1 MVHEHVTAQWRVQGE
16 AVPGAAPA
24 SDGRP
29 TQGAIAW
36 TPPSGEGTRVIL
48 AVSAGQGR
56 ATHFRSALGAA
67 LAVRVATTE
76 LQHLLQSPYDSASL
90 LALRPV
96 LERRVPR
103 RLVRA
108 WQTGV
113 AAHVAERPFTAA
125 EWAQLVAQAGAPARQ
140 RVEAQPALAYAATLV
155 SVVVRDSDIL
165 YVQLGAG
172 DIVTVAETGEVARP
186 WGTDARLL
194 AQDTPSLGLPDAWQA
209 CRVHVQRVSAGDP
222 ALIVLATT
230 GDAQACRAEEGLLQG
245 GAELL
250 ELLRREG
257 CEGVQHQLAGWRAAT
272 APPGARD
279 ARTLGMLRG
288 LAPRPP
294 RRSAAPP
301 PREKPRQDVAG
312 YRQAARPGHPDAAAA
327 APAAGAALPSSSLA
341 HEAPQPPATSRR
353 PQTTVPPRRRR
364 RQERHARVQRAC
376 LLLGGLGAVTVLT
389 LALVLWR
396 PRPVPPPLDQPP
408 LTLREPTP
416 GAPDEPQR
424 EPTHSAPDEPQRE
437 PRLVRLTVLPT
448 PADSTVQITNIRPKY
463 LPGMALAPGTYTI
476 RVTREGFVPHERAIT
491 LRTADV
497 TERIALQP
505 LPPPPP
511 RTFGL
516 TVLPT
521 PADSR
526 ITVTDAHNVSQP
538 YAPGMALAPGTY
550 TIRVTR
556 DQHVAVEQTITISH
570 ADVVVPI
577 ALRRPPTPPAPRLEP
592 VAPPQELHQQPRE
605 AERARLEQEYNRLR
619 QAQELLAQRIAQHND
634 AGRRLNEQGQGY
646 SLPEEVRRHN
656 ALVDRYEAESG
667 RLLQEQRTLRQ
678 QLDDAY
684 RALQRAQFSAPGR
697 PEARPSLTESD
708 GRLRQ
713 HEDGGRERR

>member
-16 AVPGAAPA
+16 AVHGAAPA
-24 SDGRP
+24 SDGLP

-76 LQHLLQSPYDSASL
+76 MEHLLQSPYDSASL

-108 WQTGV
+108 WQTAV
-113 AAHVAERPFTAA
+113 ATHAAERPFTEA

-140 RVEAQPALAYAATLV
+140 RVEAQPALAYAATLL
-155 SVVVRDSDIL
+155 SVVVRDADIL

-194 AQDTPSLGLPDAWQA
+194 AHDTTSLGLPDAWQA
-209 CRVHVQRVSAGDP
+209 CRVHVQRVSAVDP
-222 ALIVLATT
+222 ALIVLSTT
-230 GDAQACRAEEGLLQG
+230 GDAHACSAEGLFQG
-245 GAELL
+245 GADLL
-250 ELLRREG
+250 GVLRREG
-257 CEGVQHQLAGWRAAT
+257 FAGVQHQLAGWRAAP
-272 APPGARD
+272 AQHGARD
-279 ARTLGMLRG
+279 AMTLGMLSRI
-288 LAPRPP
+288 APMPP

-301 PREKPRQDVAG
+301 QRERPRQDVAG
-312 YRQAARPGHPDAAAA
+312 HRQDARPGRPDDAAA
-327 APAAGAALPSSSLA
+327 APAAGAALTSSSLA
-341 HEAPQPPATSRR
+341 HEAPPPPATARR
-353 PQTTVPPRRRR
+353 LQTTWPTRRRR
-364 RQERHARVQRAC
+364 LQERHARVQQAC
-376 LLLGGLGAVTVLT
+376 LLLGGMGAVTVLT

-396 PRPVPPPLDQPP
+396 PRPAPPPLDPP
-408 LTLREPTP
+408 QLTLREPTHVE
-416 GAPDEPQR
+416 PDEPPR
-424 EPTHSAPDEPQRE
+424 P
-437 PRLVRLTVLPT
+437 PRLLRLTVLPT

-463 LPGMALAPGTYTI
+463 MPGIALAPGTYTI
-476 RVTREGFVPHERAIT
+476 RVTREGFVSHERAIT
-491 LRTADV
+491 MRTADV

-505 LPPPPP
+505 LPPPP

-526 ITVTDAHNVSQP
+526 ITVTDARHGAQP

-556 DQHVAVEQTITISH
+556 DQYVAVEQTITISH

-577 ALRRPPTPPAPRLEP
+577 ALRPPPTPPAPRLEP
-592 VAPPQELHQQPRE
+592 VAPPQEPHQQPRE
-605 AERARLEQEYNRLR
+605 ADHARLEQEYHRLR
-619 QAQELLAQRIAQHND
+619 HAQEQLAQRIAQHND
-634 AGRRLNEQGQGY
+634 AGRRLNEQGQGT
-646 SLPEEVRRHN
+646 SLPDEVRRHN
-656 ALVDRYEAESG
+656 ALVDRHEAGSG

-697 PEARPSLTESD
+697 PEATPALTESD

>member
-24 SDGRP
+24 SDGLP

-56 ATHFRSALGAA
+56 ATHVRSALGAA

-108 WQTGV
+108 WQTVV

-140 RVEAQPALAYAATLV
+140 KVEAQPALAYAATLL
-155 SVVVRDSDIL
+155 SVVVRDADIL

-172 DIVTVAETGEVARP
+172 DIVTVAATGEVARP
-186 WGTDARLL
+186 WGTDVRLL
-194 AQDTPSLGLPDAWQA
+194 TQDTPFLGLPEAWQA
-209 CRVHVQRVSAGDP
+209 CRVHVQRVAAGDP
-222 ALIVLATT
+222 ALIVLATA
-230 GDAQACRAEEGLLQG
+230 GDAQACRVEEGLLQG
-245 GAELL
+245 GAALL
-250 ELLRREG
+250 ERLRRDDGEG
-257 CEGVQHQLAGWRAAT
+257 AQHTLAGWRAVT
-272 APPGARD
+272 AQPGARD
-279 ARTLGMLRG
+279 ARTLGILRRI
-288 LAPRPP
+288 APMPP
-294 RRSAAPP
+294 RRRAAPP
-301 PREKPRQDVAG
+301 PRERPRLDVAG
-312 YRQAARPGHPDAAAA
+312 HRHDARPGRPDDTAA
-327 APAAGAALPSSSLA
+327 APAAGAALPSSSSA
-341 HEAPQPPATSRR
+341 HEAPPPPATSRR
-353 PQTTVPPRRRR
+353 PQTTVPPRRGR
-364 RQERHARVQRAC
+364 RQERPTRVQRAC

-396 PRPVPPPLDQPP
+396 PRPAPPPLDQPP
-408 LTLREPTP
+408 LTLREPTH
-416 GAPDEPQR
+416 GTSDAPQR
-424 EPTHSAPDEPQRE
+424 EPTHGAPDATQQP
-437 PRLVRLTVLPT
+437 PRLLRLTVLPT

-476 RVTREGFVPHERAIT
+476 RVTREGFVPHERALT
-491 LRTADV
+491 LRAADV
-497 TERIALQP
+497 TERMALQP
-505 LPPPPP
+505 LPSPPP

-526 ITVTDAHNVSQP
+526 ITVTDARHGAQP
-538 YAPGMALAPGTY
+538 YVPGIALAPGTY

-556 DQHVAVEQTITISH
+556 DQYVAVEQTITISH

-577 ALRRPPTPPAPRLEP
+577 ALMRLPTPPAPRLEP
-592 VAPPQELHQQPRE
+592 VAPPQEPHQQPRE
-605 AERARLEQEYNRLR
+605 
-619 QAQELLAQRIAQHND
+619 
-634 AGRRLNEQGQGY
+634 
-646 SLPEEVRRHN
+646 
-656 ALVDRYEAESG
+656 
-667 RLLQEQRTLRQ
+667 
-678 QLDDAY
+678 
-684 RALQRAQFSAPGR
+684 
-697 PEARPSLTESD
+697 
-708 GRLRQ
+708 
-713 HEDGGRERR
+713 